1 MPLAQ
6 KAIKQKIK
14 SVGSIKKITKTM
26 EMVSISKMRRSVDK
40 ALASRAYSH
49 YALELLVNLSKDKD
63 VSNPLMLVP
72 QKAGV
77 ANKELIVVIASSKG
91 LCGGYHTNLFKA
103 LSSYVKS
110 DKAQGKVFNAI
121 TIGKYGEK
129 ICKKLSI
136 PTFASFN
143 TFSEYSTIEQTKE
156 LSDLVRR
163 EYEKGEYDSVKILY
177 TEFLKST
184 TYKPVLREIFPISV
198 SSIEN
203 ILDAFTIPAP
213 AEALLARDYSKN
225 IDEKVR
231 EKNINSD
238 LTDYQFEPDLN
249 EILESILPGLVD
261 VVFYQTLAEA
271 FASEHSARMFAMKN
285 AGDSATTILDAL
297 MLSYNHARQD
307 GITRELSEIVAGAEA
322 LNIN

>member
-26 EMVSISKMRRSVDK
+26 EMVSVSKMRRAVDH
-40 ALASRAYSH
+40 ALASRNYSK
-49 YALELLVNLSKDKD
+49 YALELLVNLSKDKN
-63 VSNPLMLVP
+63 VSNKLMT
-72 QKAGV
+72 AGKS
-77 ANKELIVVIASSKG
+77 NKELIVLIASNKG

-103 LSSYVKS
+103 LNLYIS
-110 DKAQGKVFNAI
+110 AQGEKKEVKVV
-121 TIGKYGEK
+121 TIGKYAEK
-129 ICKKLSI
+129 ICKKLNI
-136 PTFASFN
+136 GAFAGFN
-143 TFSEYSTIEQTKE
+143 NFSEYSDINQTKE
-156 LSDLVRR
+156 LSDLVSK
-163 EYEKGEYDSVKILY
+163 EFAEGNFGSVKILY

-198 SSIEN
+198 E
-203 ILDAFTIPAP
+203 TIKNVLEAGAP
-213 AEALLARDYSKN
+213 EE
-225 IDEKVR
+225 EKK
-231 EKNINSD
+231 EKFFD
-238 LTDYQFEPDLN
+238 FTDYKFEPDLN
-249 EILESILPGLVD
+249 TILDSILPGLVD
-261 VVFYQTLAEA
+261 VVVYQTLAEA

-322 LNIN
+322 LNTN

>member
-1 MPLAQ
+1 MRT
-6 KAIKQKIK
+6 KEIKQKIN
-14 SVGSIKKITKTM
+14 SVGNIKKITKTM
-26 EMVSISKMRRSVDK
+26 EMVSISKMRRSVDR

-49 YALELLVNLSKDKD
+49 YALELLVNLSKDQN
-63 VSNPLMLVP
+63 VSNPLTISGKTN
-72 QKAGV
+72 Q
-77 ANKELIVVIASSKG
+77 ELIVLITSNKG

-103 LSSYVKS
+103 LSSYLKS
-110 DKAQGKVFNAI
+110 DKAEGKIFKAI

-129 ICKKLSI
+129 ICKKLNI
-136 PTFASFN
+136 PNFASFN

-156 LSDLVRR
+156 LSDLVRA
-163 EYEKGEYDSVKILY
+163 EYEKGDYRSVKILY

-198 SSIEN
+198 ETIEN

-213 AEALLARDYSKN
+213 AEALLSRDSSKE
-225 IDEKVR
+225 IKEKVK
-231 EKNINSD
+231 EKNISSD
-238 LTDYQFEPDLN
+238 LTDYKFEPNLN

-261 VVFYQTLAEA
+261 VVFYQTIAEA

-285 AGDSATTILDAL
+285 AGDSATTILDGL

-322 LNIN
+322 LNN